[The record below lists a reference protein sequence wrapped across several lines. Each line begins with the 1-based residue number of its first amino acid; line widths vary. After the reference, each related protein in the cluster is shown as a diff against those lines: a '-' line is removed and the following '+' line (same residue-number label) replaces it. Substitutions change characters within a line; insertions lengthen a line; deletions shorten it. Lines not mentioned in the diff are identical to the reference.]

1 MGSGSIYAALG
12 LSVVLTYRGSGVIN
26 FAYGAIAMYPAYVFS
41 SLRNQGELWLPFWTS
56 AFKLSDTGVGFIA
69 ALVISLLVSAF
80 LGLAM
85 HFLIFRPMRYAPA
98 LAKVVAS
105 IGIFVVL
112 QAIVV
117 LQFGT
122 SQVPVSSV
130 LPSEPATIFGATIGR
145 DRLWVAVAVVIAT
158 VVLTVIYR
166 FTRFGLITRAAAE
179 NEKGSVLL
187 GYSPDTLA
195 AINWV
200 MASVLAGLFGILV
213 GPITALNPQTYTI
226 LIVPALAAALI
237 GRFTSFGITTVAA
250 IGLGMLQT
258 ELLHLQAI
266 WTWVPKVGVQQALPF
281 VIIIIAMIVLG
292 GRLPGRGSIVEGRL
306 PAALRSKRP
315 FVLGLPTFAVG
326 AVLCL
331 VLSGAYLGALV
342 TSLIGAIVCL
352 SLVVLTG
359 YVGQLSL
366 AQMTFAGIAGFAVS
380 RFAHNMHI
388 PFPLSPIL
396 AILVAVLAGVLA
408 GLPALRIRG
417 VSLAVVTIGLAVAVS
432 EFVFKN
438 PDYTGGFNGA
448 TVPEPTIFGWH
459 IGAGGDHGFALF
471 TLVIL
476 TAACA
481 MVCNLR
487 RSATGLRMLAV
498 RANERAA
505 AAAGISVASTK
516 LMAFGISAG
525 LAGLSG
531 VMLGY
536 AQTTLS
542 FESFDVL
549 VSLAFFATAYLGGIA
564 TVSGAVVGGLLTAN
578 GLLFYFLDQ
587 EFEFGKYVL
596 LISGLGL
603 ILTAV
608 LNPEGIAGG
617 FRLTMLG
624 LQSKVRGK
632 RTGTGSDRGAGTGP
646 AAKHD
651 PTIVPTTSEVPSG
664 PAAAAH

>member
-1 MGSGSIYAALG
+1 
-12 LSVVLTYRGSGVIN
+12 
-26 FAYGAIAMYPAYVFS
+26 MYPAYVFS
-41 SLRNQGELWLPFWTS
+41 SLRNGGQLWLPFWTS
-56 AFKLSDTGVGFIA
+56 AFKVSDGPLAFIPS
-69 ALVISLLVSAF
+69 LIISLLVAAF

-105 IGIFVVL
+105 IGIYVVL

-122 SQVPVSSV
+122 SQTPVSSV
-130 LPSEPATIFGATIGR
+130 LPSEPITIFGATIGR
-145 DRLWVAVAVVIAT
+145 DRMWVAVAVVIAAI
-158 VVLTVIYR
+158 VLTVIYR

-200 MASVLAGLFGILV
+200 MASTLAGLFGILV

-237 GRFTSFGITTVAA
+237 GRFVSFGITTAAA

-258 ELLHLQAI
+258 EILHLQAI
-266 WTWVPKVGVQQALPF
+266 WTWVPKVGVQQAVPF
-281 VIIIIAMIVLG
+281 VIIIVAMILLG

-306 PAALRSKRP
+306 PAALRARRP
-315 FVLGLPTFAVG
+315 FVLGVPTFGVG
-326 AVLCL
+326 IILCFA
-331 VLSGAYLGALV
+331 LSGAYLGAFV

-388 PFPLSPIL
+388 PFPISPIL
-396 AILVAVLAGVLA
+396 AIAVAVIAGLLA
-408 GLPALRIRG
+408 GLPAIRIRG

-448 TVPEPTIFGWH
+448 TVPEPTIFGFH
-459 IGAGGDHGFALF
+459 LGTGGDHSFAVFALI
-471 TLVIL
+471 VL
-476 TAACA
+476 TGACA
-481 MVCNLR
+481 LVCNLR
-487 RSATGLRMLAV
+487 RSGTGLRMLAV

-505 AAAGISVASTK
+505 AAAGISVATTK

-536 AQTTLS
+536 SQTTLS

-587 EFEFGKYVL
+587 EFQFGKYVL

-617 FRLTMLG
+617 FRLTVLG
-624 LQSKVRGK
+624 LRSKMRRGN
-632 RTGTGSDRGAGTGP
+632 GPSADVGAP
-646 AAKHD
+646 VALA
-651 PTIVPTTSEVPSG
+651 TTEVPSG
-664 PAAAAH
+664 PATAAR

>member
-1 MGSGSIYAALG
+1 MQAVFQFLLLGIGTGAIYAALG

-41 SLRNQGELWLPFWTS
+41 GLRTSGELWLPFWTS
-56 AFKLSDTGVGFIA
+56 SFGMGGSIGIA
-69 ALVISLLVSAF
+69 PALALALAEAAM
-80 LGLAM
+80 LGLIM
-85 HFLIFRPMRYAPA
+85 HFFIFRPMRYAPA

-122 SQVPVSSV
+122 GQVPVSAV
-130 LPSEPATIFGATIGR
+130 LPSQPVTIWGATIGR
-145 DRLWVAVAVVIAT
+145 DRLWLALAVMVIAAL
-158 VVLTVIYR
+158 LTGIYR
-166 FTRFGLITRAAAE
+166 YSRFGLITRAAAE

-187 GYSPDTLA
+187 GYSPDFLA
-195 AINWV
+195 AVNWV

-213 GPITALNPQTYTI
+213 GPITALNPQTYTV

-237 GRFTSFGITTVAA
+237 GRFVSFGITTAAA
-250 IGLGMLQT
+250 IVLGMLQT
-258 ELLHLQAI
+258 EILHLQAI
-266 WTWVPKVGVQQALPF
+266 WSWVPQVGVQQALPF
-281 VIIIIAMIVLG
+281 VIIIITMVIIG

-306 PAALRSKRP
+306 PSALRAKHP
-315 FVLGLPTFAVG
+315 VLLGIPAVAVG
-326 AVLCL
+326 VVLCL
-331 VLSGAYLGALV
+331 MLSGAYLGAFV
-342 TSLIGAIVCL
+342 TSLVGAIVCL

-366 AQMTFAGIAGFAVS
+366 AQMTFAGIAGFGVS

-388 PFPLSPIL
+388 PFPFSPIL

-438 PDYTGGFNGA
+438 PKYTGGFNGA
-448 TVPEPTIFGWH
+448 NVPEVDIFGWH
-459 IGAGGDHGFALF
+459 LGTGGDHAFAVF
-471 TLVIL
+471 TLLVV
-476 TAACA
+476 TGAAA
-481 MVCNLR
+481 AVCNLR
-487 RSATGLRMLAV
+487 RSGTGLRMLAV

-516 LMAFGISAG
+516 LIAFGISAG

-549 VSLAFFATAYLGGIA
+549 VSLSFFAIAYLGGIA
-564 TVSGAVVGGLLTAN
+564 TVSGAMVGGMLTAN

-587 EFEFGKYVL
+587 EIGFGKYVL

-603 ILTAV
+603 IVTAV

-617 FRLTMLG
+617 LRMAYGEARARFAG
-624 LQSKVRGK
+624 RG
-632 RTGTGSDRGAGTGP
+632 RPPGPDEPTTGP
-646 AAKHD
+646 ARTEVHGG
-651 PTIVPTTSEVPSG
+651 PTAV
-664 PAAAAH
+664 AR

>member
-1 MGSGSIYAALG
+1 
-12 LSVVLTYRGSGVIN
+12 
-26 FAYGAIAMYPAYVFS
+26 MYPAYVFS
-41 SLRNQGELWLPFWTS
+41 SLRNNGELWLPFWTS
-56 AFKLSDTGVGFIA
+56 SFSVSTGPLAFIPSMIS
-69 ALVISLLVSAF
+69 SLLVAAF

-105 IGIFVVL
+105 IGIYVVL

-122 SQVPVSSV
+122 SQTPVSSV
-130 LPSEPATIFGATIGR
+130 LPSEPITIFGATIGR
-145 DRLWVAVAVVIAT
+145 DRMWVAIAVVIAT

-200 MASVLAGLFGILV
+200 MASTLAGLFGILV
-213 GPITALNPQTYTI
+213 GPITALNPQTYTV

-237 GRFTSFGITTVAA
+237 GRFVSFGITTTAA

-258 ELLHLQAI
+258 EILHLQAI
-266 WTWVPKVGVQQALPF
+266 WTWVPKVGVQQAVPF
-281 VIIIIAMIVLG
+281 VIIIVAMIVLG
-292 GRLPGRGSIVEGRL
+292 GRLPGRGSIVESRL
-306 PAALRSKRP
+306 PAALRSRRP
-315 FVLGLPTFAVG
+315 FVLGVPTFAVG
-326 AVLCL
+326 IVLCF
-331 VLSGAYLGALV
+331 VLTGAYLGAFV

-366 AQMTFAGIAGFAVS
+366 AQMTFAGIAGFSVS
-380 RFAHNMHI
+380 RFAYNMHI
-388 PFPLSPIL
+388 PFPISPIL
-396 AILVAVLAGVLA
+396 AIGVAVIAGLLA
-408 GLPALRIRG
+408 GLPAIRIRG

-448 TVPEPTIFGWH
+448 TVPEPTIFGYNL
-459 IGAGGDHGFALF
+459 GAGGDHSFAVF
-471 TLVIL
+471 TMIVL
-476 TAACA
+476 TGACA
-481 MVCNLR
+481 IVVNLR
-487 RSATGLRMLAV
+487 RSSTGLRMLAV

-505 AAAGISVASTK
+505 AAAGISVATTK
-516 LMAFGISAG
+516 LMAFGVSAG
-525 LAGLSG
+525 LAGLAG

-536 AQTTLS
+536 SQTTLS
-542 FESFDVL
+542 FGSFDVL

-564 TVSGAVVGGLLTAN
+564 TVSGAVVGGMLTAN

-587 EFEFGKYVL
+587 QFEFGKYVL

-617 FRLTMLG
+617 FRLTVLG
-624 LQSKVRGK
+624 LQRKMRRGPDPS
-632 RTGTGSDRGAGTGP
+632 TDEGAPVT
-646 AAKHD
+646 AA
-651 PTIVPTTSEVPSG
+651 TTEVQSG
-664 PAAAAH
+664 PAAATR